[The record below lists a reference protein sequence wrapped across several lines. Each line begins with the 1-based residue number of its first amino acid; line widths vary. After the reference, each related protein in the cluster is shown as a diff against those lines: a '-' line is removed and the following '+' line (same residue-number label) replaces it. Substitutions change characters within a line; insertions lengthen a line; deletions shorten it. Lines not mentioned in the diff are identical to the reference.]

1 MQRITPSY
9 CLINEVAPTVN
20 RTQIA
25 TATTWSTNHYTM
37 EANVHFSKNGTYNIY
52 FWPIFR
58 RENNQQ
64 NKLFVTGYNK
74 HLDYQLPHY
83 WHHNHT
89 TIIIDY
95 NYLRTYPSFLLY
107 HEL

>member
-58 RENNQQ
+58 RENEKQSQAETNFLLPDTI
-64 NKLFVTGYNK
+64 NTSTTNYHTTG
-74 HLDYQLPHY
+74 
-83 WHHNHT
+83 T
-89 TIIIDY
+89 TII
-95 NYLRTYPSFLLY
+95 PLL
-107 HEL
+107 